1 MAELQTWFGGFAI
14 NLGPDHIYI
23 IEGTPAEEIKKN
35 LLKNEER
42 ISSFISIAATIV
54 YFYRKNDK
62 LCSVFYTF
70 LGVLP
75 PELAKRKD
83 VPREF
88 GFYGESDIN
97 NPDDCL
103 SFMKT
108 MLSLMDENK
117 IKKLRKEFE
126 PLLKTDKM
134 PQDKSRYFIDKIPFN
149 PQGDEIAIE
158 IPGIEKK

>member
-1 MAELQTWFGGFAI
+1 MALEDKIELQTWFGGFAI
-14 NLGPDHIYI
+14 NLRPDHIRI

-35 LLKNEER
+35 LLKKTEESYEDSV
-42 ISSFISIAATIV
+42 SSFISIAATIV

-83 VPREF
+83 VPRRF

-97 NPDDCL
+97 DPDDCL

-117 IKKLRKEFE
+117 IKKLQEEFE
-126 PLLKTDKM
+126 PLLKTD
-134 PQDKSRYFIDKIPFN
+134 
-149 PQGDEIAIE
+149 
-158 IPGIEKK
+158 